1 MKALSML
8 LSLLVLSV
16 ASFGGTVRAASFS
29 SADADFLKGVE
40 QDALG
45 QYAIGALA
53 QNKAQDPRVKA
64 LAKTVTANAT
74 SANETLKKLASSH
87 GIAPASKPTIR
98 ASYQYSTLTEK
109 SGSSFDQA
117 FAGQIGIDA
126 SIAADTYADYAAHGS
141 NPDLR
146 TFAKEQAAALKE
158 IAAQA
163 QRLH

>member
-1 MKALSML
+1 ML
-8 LSLLVLSV
+8 LSLLVLSA

-87 GIAPASKPTIR
+87 EEIPFTRRELRFRAQRPLAMRAVTDDLRELDGIATC
-98 ASYQYSTLTEK
+98 Q
-109 SGSSFDQA
+109 
-117 FAGQIGIDA
+117 
-126 SIAADTYADYAAHGS
+126 
-141 NPDLR
+141 LR
-146 TFAKEQAAALKE
+146 L
-158 IAAQA
+158 
-163 QRLH
+163 

>member
-1 MKALSML
+1 MKVLSMV

-16 ASFGGTVRAASFS
+16 ASLGGTVRAASFS
-29 SADADFLKGVE
+29 SADADFLNGVA

-45 QYAIGALA
+45 QYAIGTLA

-74 SANETLKKLASSH
+74 SANETLKKLASTH

-117 FAGQIGIDA
+117 FADQIGIDA

-146 TFAKEQAAALKE
+146 TFAKEQAAILKQ